1 MKFSSTISLLAF
13 FSATVI
19 AAPTPLT
26 AEKIWQVARPSGLT
40 VSPDGQRAI
49 FSLTTYDMTTDK
61 GNADLQMLELA
72 TGKMFAL
79 TSHPDNDTQ
88 PAWSP
93 DGRQVAFISKRGA
106 EQNQLMLINVFGGEP
121 KVLTQLPVAVTA
133 PRWFHDGKKI
143 LFVAQVPKDFD
154 GDFSKLKTRLEAEKK
169 QKVTAKVTENRVYRF
184 WDHWLDENS
193 FPHFFSLDV
202 ASGEIR
208 HLTPGWQ
215 KLMGLQGNPQFDL
228 SPDDQTIAVSAN
240 SSPPPY
246 NSLNQDIYL
255 LSTDGTG
262 NASNI
267 TTANQAGD
275 ENPVF
280 SPDGKALVYGAQK
293 RLDFTNDNVK
303 LTYFDL
309 SKKTATV
316 LAANVDLSPN
326 DWHFSKDGSMLY
338 FTADDKAK
346 TSVFS
351 VPTQG
356 GAVKQVLRQGSNEQF
371 QLAGPQQFV
380 MVQHGISQM
389 PEIFL
394 LDNKSRTLKQISQL
408 NSNLQQ
414 QTTWGKS
421 EEVSFAGSDGKP
433 VQMFITYPSNFDS
446 NKRWPLLNVL
456 HGGPHG
462 FSGDNFGYRWN
473 PQVFAAAGY
482 VVIQPNFHGSS
493 SFGEAFTASIH
504 GDHATKPFFDSE
516 AAVDYMISRGFIDE
530 SRIAAA
536 GGSYGGYLVNWIAGH
551 STKYKALISH
561 AGVYNLMAQFASDIT
576 LNRADAYGGSP
587 WNNVA
592 ALQAINPANSADKF
606 QTPMLVIHGE
616 QDYRVPV
623 NQGLELY
630 GVLKG
635 KGVEARLV
643 YFPNENHWVLKPNNS
658 LLWYQEF
665 LGWLDR
671 HIGKGATQ

>member
-1 MKFSSTISLLAF
+1 
-13 FSATVI
+13 
-19 AAPTPLT
+19 
-26 AEKIWQVARPSGLT
+26 
-40 VSPDGQRAI
+40 
-49 FSLTTYDMTTDK
+49 
-61 GNADLQMLELA
+61 
-72 TGKMFAL
+72 
-79 TSHPDNDTQ
+79 
-88 PAWSP
+88 
-93 DGRQVAFISKRGA
+93 
-106 EQNQLMLINVFGGEP
+106 
-121 KVLTQLPVAVTA
+121 
-133 PRWFHDGKKI
+133 
-143 LFVAQVPKDFD
+143 
-154 GDFSKLKTRLEAEKK
+154 
-169 QKVTAKVTENRVYRF
+169 
-184 WDHWLDENS
+184 
-193 FPHFFSLDV
+193 
-202 ASGEIR
+202 
-208 HLTPGWQ
+208 
-215 KLMGLQGNPQFDL
+215 
-228 SPDDQTIAVSAN
+228 
-240 SSPPPY
+240 
-246 NSLNQDIYL
+246 
-255 LSTDGTG
+255 
-262 NASNI
+262 
-267 TTANQAGD
+267 
-275 ENPVF
+275 
-280 SPDGKALVYGAQK
+280 
-293 RLDFTNDNVK
+293 
-303 LTYFDL
+303 
-309 SKKTATV
+309 
-316 LAANVDLSPN
+316 
-326 DWHFSKDGSMLY
+326 
-338 FTADDKAK
+338 
-346 TSVFS
+346 
-351 VPTQG
+351 
-356 GAVKQVLRQGSNEQF
+356 
-371 QLAGPQQFV
+371 
-380 MVQHGISQM
+380 
-389 PEIFL
+389 
-394 LDNKSRTLKQISQL
+394 
-408 NSNLQQ
+408 
-414 QTTWGKS
+414 
-421 EEVSFAGSDGKP
+421 
-433 VQMFITYPSNFDS
+433 
-446 NKRWPLLNVL
+446 LLNVL